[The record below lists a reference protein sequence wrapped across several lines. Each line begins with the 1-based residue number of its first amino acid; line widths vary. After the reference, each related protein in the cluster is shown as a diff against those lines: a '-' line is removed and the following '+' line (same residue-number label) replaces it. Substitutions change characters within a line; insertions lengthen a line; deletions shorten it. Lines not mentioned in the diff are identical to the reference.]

1 MRRPSYLFQNGSLT
15 DVLERQAIAA
25 RQAVDAIHTNQFLS
39 TPVEDLVEFVVAKMT
54 IEPLVIY
61 EEKMTRRQ
69 SEISIDVAGWPGR
82 YTFGEGPCLVP
93 GIRVVVS
100 LPYTGDSDLWT
111 IRPSTFSAVPPFGE
125 VTDNAVEMT
134 FELPTDDSLERIK
147 QRLDE
152 NLRGIRQYLT
162 WQQTSVTQ
170 FNAALPS
177 QVRTAVQARRS
188 RLQKH
193 DQLATLL
200 NIPLKQDS
208 SAPTFRPVKVEPRI
222 VKTLPP
228 APSGG
233 FKPEWAISDAEYENI
248 LNIIR
253 HEGRTFEATPGTY
266 AVHDEEEL
274 RDIILAHLNGHY
286 KGGASGETFRR
297 AGKTDLRIE
306 AEDRAAFVAECKV
319 WRGTRT
325 ISDALDQLLGYLTW
339 RDCKAAVIIFN
350 KTVSGFS
357 EIIGKAAEELKAHSR
372 FARMV
377 TSNPDTGEWRA
388 IIRSKDDDARQV
400 HAHVFLF
407 NLYTAGKAAKSKS
420 SFRRR

>member
-233 FKPEWAISDAEYENI
+233 FKPEWAISDAEYRE
-248 LNIIR
+248 
-253 HEGRTFEATPGTY
+253 HP
-266 AVHDEEEL
+266 
-274 RDIILAHLNGHY
+274 
-286 KGGASGETFRR
+286 
-297 AGKTDLRIE
+297 
-306 AEDRAAFVAECKV
+306 
-319 WRGTRT
+319 
-325 ISDALDQLLGYLTW
+325 
-339 RDCKAAVIIFN
+339 
-350 KTVSGFS
+350 
-357 EIIGKAAEELKAHSR
+357 
-372 FARMV
+372 
-377 TSNPDTGEWRA
+377 
-388 IIRSKDDDARQV
+388 
-400 HAHVFLF
+400 
-407 NLYTAGKAAKSKS
+407 
-420 SFRRR
+420 